1 MFDSIVLD
9 VVIGLVF
16 VYLLH
21 SLLASIVQEMIATN
35 LGLRAKVLEKA
46 IVRMLQDEQATTRFW
61 ARFLSWKRLLFPGD
75 HLKNSPIA
83 SAFYNHGLI
92 KYLAEDKWHR
102 KPAYITAKN
111 FSKVM
116 IDMLRGYDAKVGEDF
131 RIKIEEMLAIGKI
144 DQSTPSKPNNQHSLD
159 EGTLVYLRSLWA
171 DAQGD
176 VEKFK
181 ALLENWF
188 DDTMARASGWYKR
201 YVQFILFM
209 IGFTMAI
216 IFNIDTLQIV
226 DKLSKDPELRA
237 QLVQHADK
245 YLKDNN
251 TSLKKEIEFLKS
263 KKSKN
268 IDTIKTIA
276 QYDSLVQRN
285 DSLINAASA
294 MVEGDIKKVDNLLG
308 MGWEHKKVTKKCE
321 FPYKLKGKAFS
332 FSTLLGWIITG
343 IAISM
348 GAPFWFDLLSKLM
361 KLKGNGDA
369 ADKSTGKKNMPAQ
382 TVIQPKG

>member
-16 VYLLH
+16 IYLLH
-21 SLLASIVQEMIATN
+21 SLLASIVQEIIATN

-46 IVRMLQDEQATTRFW
+46 ILRMLQDEKPSTRFA

-75 HLKNSPIA
+75 NLKNSPIA
-83 SAFYNHGLI
+83 CAFYNHGLI

-102 KPAYITAKN
+102 KPAYMTAKN

-116 IDMLRGYDAKVGEDF
+116 IDLLRGYDAKVGDDF
-131 RIKIEEMLAIGKI
+131 RVRIDAMLAIGKI
-144 DQSTPSKPNNQHSLD
+144 DQSTPSKPNQQYSLD

-171 DAQGD
+171 DSQGD

-181 ALLENWF
+181 TSLENWF

-201 YVQFILFM
+201 YVQLLLFA
-209 IGFTMAI
+209 IGFTMAVV
-216 IFNIDTLQIV
+216 FNIDTLQIV

-245 YLKDNN
+245 YLKDN
-251 TSLKKEIEFLKS
+251 TYLKAEIDSMKKKDPKSLDS
-263 KKSKN
+263 VT
-268 IDTIKTIA
+268 TIG
-276 QYDSLVQRN
+276 QYDLLVERN
-285 DSLINAASA
+285 DSLINAAST
-294 MVEGDIKKVDNLLG
+294 MVESDINKVDNLLG
-308 MGWEHKKVTKKCE
+308 MGWEHKKSLKKCE
-321 FPYKLKGKAFS
+321 FPYKLKGKVFS
-332 FSTLLGWIITG
+332 FSVLLGWIITG

-361 KLKGNGDA
+361 KLKGNGDLPDNSS
-369 ADKSTGKKNMPAQ
+369 DKTNI
-382 TVIQPKG
+382 TIQPKG

>member
-46 IVRMLQDEQATTRFW
+46 IVRMLQDEKAMTRFA
-61 ARFLSWKRLLFPGD
+61 ARLLSWKRLLFPGD
-75 HLKNSPIA
+75 NLKNSPVA
-83 SAFYNHGLI
+83 CAFYNHGLI
-92 KYLAEDKWHR
+92 KYLGEDKWHR

-116 IDMLRGYDAKVGEDF
+116 IDMLRGNDAQIGDDF
-131 RIKIEEMLAIGKI
+131 RAKIDAMLAIGKI
-144 DQSTPSKPNNQHSLD
+144 DQSTPSKPNQQYALD

-171 DAQGD
+171 DSQGD

-181 ALLENWF
+181 TSLENWF

-201 YVQFILFM
+201 YVQLILFM
-209 IGFTMAI
+209 IGLTMAI
-216 IFNIDTLQIV
+216 TFNIDTLQIV

-245 YLKDNN
+245 YLKEN
-251 TSLKKEIEFLKS
+251 TALKAEIAAMRKRNSKSL
-263 KKSKN
+263 
-268 IDTIKTIA
+268 DTIKTIE
-276 QYDSLVQRN
+276 QYDLLAQKN
-285 DSLINAASA
+285 DSLIDAAST
-294 MVEGDIKKVDNLLG
+294 MVKGDIRKIDNLLG
-308 MGWEHKKVTKKCE
+308 MGWEHKKHPKKCE
-321 FPYKLKGKAFS
+321 FPYQLKGKAFS
-332 FSTLLGWIITG
+332 FSTFLGWFITG

-361 KLKGNGDA
+361 KLKGNGDLPDNSSDQSA
-369 ADKSTGKKNMPAQ
+369 
-382 TVIQPKG
+382 VQPKG